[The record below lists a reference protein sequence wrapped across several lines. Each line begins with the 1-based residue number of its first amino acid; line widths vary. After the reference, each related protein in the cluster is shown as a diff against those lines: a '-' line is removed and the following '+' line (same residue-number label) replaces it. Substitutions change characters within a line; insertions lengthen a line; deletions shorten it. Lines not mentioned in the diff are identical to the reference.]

1 MLNWREKRGSAV
13 APSTSS
19 ITEQSSNRHTPT
31 DVNIRHIDAEIQLN
45 VYARLENLYRMM
57 YSQMGQSNGFGEW
70 IHDCSDAIYDNS
82 K

>member
-13 APSTSS
+13 AHSSSS
-19 ITEQSSNRHTPT
+19 ITEQSSDRHTPV

-57 YSQMGQSNGFGEW
+57 YVPLGQSNRFGKW
-70 IHDCSDAIYDNS
+70 IHGCSDAIYDNS